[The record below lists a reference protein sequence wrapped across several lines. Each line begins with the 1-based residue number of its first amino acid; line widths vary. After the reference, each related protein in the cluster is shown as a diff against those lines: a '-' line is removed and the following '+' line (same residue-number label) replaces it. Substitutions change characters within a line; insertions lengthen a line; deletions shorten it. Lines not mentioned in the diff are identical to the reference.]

1 MAEQLRAG
9 AATANITPRLGI
21 PMRGA
26 FRDVTHADAVHDD
39 LLAKALA
46 LDDGA
51 RRIAFVLCDLTMMP
65 GRMMDAVKERI
76 AAQCGIPADH
86 VLIAATHTHSAPA
99 TVTVGFMEEQ
109 TDYTAWAVR
118 KIADAVELAVGRLQ
132 PARIGF
138 ASVAEPRLV
147 FNRRYHMRNGQ
158 VHFNPG
164 VGNPDVVRPAG
175 PTDPEF
181 ALCYVES
188 CAGEPLAVLAN
199 YALHYVG
206 TDSGAEIS
214 ADYFGHFCQ
223 AVRRLLG
230 PQAVGLLF
238 NGASGNINNT
248 NVRQPWPHR
257 GHAQAARMA
266 NVLAGRAL
274 TEIQLMEMRDRV
286 TLGAAVGEFAFARK
300 QTTDADAA
308 VAAKIL
314 NGSYAYTEGP
324 FTAVSGQPI
333 YPRWAP
339 AYAREIKA
347 LHAMPETLSSSIQ
360 ALRVGPAGFSALP
373 GEIFVEIGLAIKAG
387 SPFAPQFVM
396 SLANDYLGY
405 VATDEQLALG
415 GYETWPS
422 RSAIGGPGTAQAMET
437 TALALLD
444 SLAATPAS

>member
-1 MAEQLRAG
+1 MSTQLHAG
-9 AATANITPRLGI
+9 AAAATITPWLGI

-39 LLAKALA
+39 LLAKALV
-46 LDDGA
+46 LDDGD
-51 RRIAFVLCDLTMMP
+51 RRIAFVLCDLTMMS
-65 GRMMDAVKERI
+65 GAMMDAVKERI
-76 AAQCGIPADH
+76 AARAEIPPDH
-86 VLIAATHTHSAPA
+86 VLIASTHTHSAPA
-99 TVTVGFMEEQ
+99 TVSIGFMEEQ
-109 TDYTAWAVR
+109 TAYTGWAAR
-118 KIADAVELAVGRLQ
+118 KIADAVALAVQRLQ

-138 ASVAEPRLV
+138 ASVAEPRIV

-164 VGNPDVVRPAG
+164 VRNPDVVKPAG

-181 ALCYVES
+181 TLCYVES
-188 CAGEPLAVLAN
+188 HAGEPLAVLGN

-206 TDSGAEIS
+206 TDTGAEIS
-214 ADYFGHFCQ
+214 ADYFGHFFQ

-230 PQAVGLLF
+230 PQTVGLLF

-248 NVRQPWPHR
+248 NVFRPWPHR

-266 NVLAGRAL
+266 NVLAGHAL
-274 TEIQLMEMRDRV
+274 AEIQLMEMRDRV
-286 TLGAAVGEFAFARK
+286 TL
-300 QTTDADAA
+300 DAA
-308 VAAKIL
+308 AGAFDYPRKRTTGADVEIAEKIL
-314 NGSYAYTEGP
+314 NGGYTYTEGP
-324 FTAVSGQPI
+324 FSAVSGQPI

-347 LHAMPETLSSSIQ
+347 LHAMPETLASTIQ
-360 ALRVGPAGFSALP
+360 ALRVGPAGFAALP
-373 GEIFVEIGLAIKAG
+373 GEIFVEIGLAVKAG

-415 GYETWPS
+415 AYETWPS
-422 RSAIGGPGTAQAMET
+422 RSAIGGPGTAQAMEKS
-437 TALALLD
+437 ALALLE
-444 SLAATPAS
+444 SLQSE